1 MLNWLLIASE
11 VLVLAALNLVPTR
24 ARGRVSLTPETLS
37 RAKAGEI
44 VQLVLPEDGLLQ
56 HRLTLP
62 DKRRSDNRAWLSAR
76 IETLSPWEQNAFLWD
91 SKPNPDHIDLA
102 ILPLAPVTD
111 AERILTQIGA
121 RLAEVRVG
129 QFWFRRDTA
138 QLRRW
143 RDRLALS
150 VGFVTVLAL
159 GLTGVGVQGFWQA
172 QDRSEVS
179 LAALERSEARLKE
192 GAGPAQAA
200 LALLE
205 RKSRSVALALSHLA
219 QALPQDSYVTT
230 LSAKDEGIDISGQT
244 QKPDGIIPSLSA
256 YPVFATINFA
266 GPASHDPVTGSFSFA
281 IQATLGALP

>member
-11 VLVLAALNLVPTR
+11 VLVLAALNLVPAR

-44 VQLVLPEDGLLQ
+44 VQLVLPEDGLLH

-91 SKPNPDHIDLA
+91 SKTAPDHIDLA

-121 RLAEVRVG
+121 RLTEVKVG
-129 QFWFRRDTA
+129 QFWFRRDAA

-143 RDRLALS
+143 RDRLALT

-159 GLTGVGVQGFWQA
+159 GLAGVGVQGFWQA

-205 RKSRSVALALSHLA
+205 RKSGSVALALSHLA

-230 LSAKDEGIDISGQT
+230 LSVTDQGIDISGQT

-256 YPVFATINFA
+256 DPVFATINFA
-266 GPASHDPVTGSFSFA
+266 GPASYDPVPGGFSFA
-281 IQATLGALP
+281 IQATLGVLP